1 MAVQVAPLVVAPP
14 SFVEVNGHRIA
25 YDEVAPPNPKGTVL
39 LLTGLASKRLGWRMQ
54 MQPFGQV
61 YRTIAM
67 DHRDSGDSFYAE
79 APYMTADQAEDVAGL
94 MRALGVTRA
103 HVVGISMGGFIA
115 LELALRHP
123 ELVDRLVLTSTSAGG
138 PTHVPAGFWM
148 RLALRLPRSRRGDI
162 GKLAKRSYR
171 AIMAPGYARTHPEV
185 IEIIAEIARYR
196 PQTPAGY
203 GRQLHTCLTH
213 NASSR
218 LDAIHAPTLVIHG
231 TQDPLV
237 PVGNGRYLASHIPGA
252 RLILYE
258 RTGHVPIVERP
269 EDYNRDVLAFLGEG
283 STV

>member
-14 SFVEVNGHRIA
+14 CFVEVNGHRLA

-39 LLTGLASKRLGWRMQ
+39 LLTGLASKRLGWQMQ
-54 MQPFGQV
+54 LQPFGQM
-61 YRTIAM
+61 YRTIAL
-67 DHRDSGDSFYAE
+67 DHRDSGDSFYADT
-79 APYMTADQAEDVAGL
+79 PYMTADQAEDVAGL
-94 MRALGVTRA
+94 MSALGITQA

-115 LELALRHP
+115 LELTLRHP

-148 RLALRLPRSRRGDI
+148 RLGLMLPRSRRGDI

-185 IEIIAEIARYR
+185 METIAEIARYR

-203 GRQLHTCLTH
+203 RRQLHTCLTH
-213 NASSR
+213 NASAR
-218 LDAIHAPTLVIHG
+218 LDGIHAPTLVIHG

-258 RTGHVPIVERP
+258 RTGHVPIIERA
-269 EDYNRDVLAFLGEG
+269 EDYNRDVLSFLGEG